1 MNKEPLQKVVVVG
14 GGSTGWM
21 AAAALARN
29 FGDRLQIE
37 LVESEQIGT
46 VGVGEA
52 TIPQV
57 KLFIQMLGIDEA
69 EFLRATNGTIKL
81 GIQFEN
87 WGKEG
92 DSYLH
97 AFGGIGI
104 DIGGLDFHQYWLYA
118 AELGVAGSLWD
129 YSLNSAA
136 AREKRFAPMEKV
148 GDGRLQGLAYAYHFD
163 ASLFAKYLRGYCEQ
177 RGVKRTEGKV
187 QDVKLS
193 PGDGYIRTLML
204 EGGSEISGELF
215 IDCSGFRAL
224 LIEGALGVDFED
236 WSRWLPCDSA
246 LAVPTESS
254 AGIEPF
260 TRSIAHDA
268 GWQWHIPLQHRS
280 GNGHVYASA
289 FIADSA
295 AEETL
300 MANLRGKALDAPR
313 KIRFR
318 TGRRAKFWEKNCI
331 ALGLAG
337 GFLEPLEST
346 AIYLVQ
352 YGIGQLLQLFP
363 DCELRQPEIDQF
375 NRQMTREVE
384 QIRDFIILHYCVTER
399 EDSDFWRY
407 CKNMDLPDRLSEKL
421 ELFASG
427 GRIFRESDE
436 LFAPVSWLQVMVG
449 QGLTATAY
457 HPLARQLNEPQLR
470 EFLKNI
476 RFLVDSASRKLPAHD
491 EFLRRYCAGPG

>member
-1 MNKEPLQKVVVVG
+1 MNKEFLQKVVIVG

-29 FGDRLQIE
+29 FGDRLHVE

-87 WGKEG
+87 WGRTG

-136 AREKRFAPMEKV
+136 ARENRFAPLEKV

-163 ASLFAKYLRGYCEQ
+163 ASLFAKFLRGYCEQ
-177 RGVKRTEGKV
+177 RGVRRTEGKV
-187 QDVKLS
+187 QDVNLC
-193 PGDGYIRTLML
+193 PDRGYIHSLTL
-204 EGGSEISGELF
+204 EDGREVGGDLF
-215 IDCSGFRAL
+215 VDCSGFRAL
-224 LIEGALGVDFED
+224 LIDGALDVDFED
-236 WSRWLPCDSA
+236 WSHWLPCDTA
-246 LAVPTESS
+246 LAVPSESS
-254 AGIEPF
+254 AELEPF
-260 TRSIAHDA
+260 TRSIAHNA
-268 GWQWHIPLQHRS
+268 GWQWHIPLQHRT

-289 FIADSA
+289 FIDDSE

-300 MANLRGKALDAPR
+300 MRNLRGKALGEPR

-318 TGRRAKFWEKNCI
+318 TGRRAKFWEKNCV

-363 DCELRQPEIDQF
+363 DREFRQPEIDQY
-375 NRQMTREVE
+375 NRQMAREIE
-384 QIRDFIILHYCVTER
+384 LIRDFIILHYCVTER
-399 EDSDFWRY
+399 DDSDFWRY
-407 CKNMDLPDRLSEKL
+407 CKNVDVPDRLREKL
-421 ELFASG
+421 DLFASG

-449 QGLTATAY
+449 QGLSTTGY
-457 HPLARQLNEPQLR
+457 HPLAKQLQEAQLR
-470 EFLKNI
+470 EFLANVKS
-476 RFLVDSASRKLPAHD
+476 LVDAASARLPAHGD
-491 EFLRRYCAGPG
+491 FLRNYCADQR